1 MAVKP
6 GEKPFKN
13 IDQMTQKIIST
24 SEKASSKRGQLS
36 ETEKKEDASF
46 KKKIGKVLKKDNEK
60 VRRTVYIT
68 KNIYDRFVRVCDK
81 ELARRIMNDEEKIT
95 LNEWINIAVDWLTIN
110 LAPFFDVVTSGIR
123 LPLVGLEQFLWWLQW
138 WVVILIFTSAAW
150 KIAGWK
156 ISLFATLGLLFIGVI
171 GHWDATMTTLAI
183 IVISVLVSLI
193 IGIPLGILA
202 GRNRRAESFLRPIL
216 DFMQTMPPYVYLLP
230 GVAFL
235 GFGESTAISTTTIF
249 AIPPALK
256 LTNLGIRQ
264 VPVAQLEAGRSF
276 GESPAQLLFKVQ
288 IPCAMPSI
296 MAGVNQTLM
305 LALAMSV
312 IAGIVGGGG
321 LGAMVY
327 KTIMFMQIGKAFN
340 AGLAIVII
348 AIVIDRLSEGMVSVF
363 HRKRR
368 EL

>member
-1 MAVKP
+1 MTDTDIFATFDAVVEMSIERI
-6 GEKPFKN
+6 G
-13 IDQMTQKIIST
+13 T
-24 SEKASSKRGQLS
+24 SLQSYLDIFS
-36 ETEKKEDASF
+36 D
-46 KKKIGKVLKKDNEK
+46 IM
-60 VRRTVYIT
+60 
-68 KNIYDRFVRVCDK
+68 
-81 ELARRIMNDEEKIT
+81 ELILDGVENT
-95 LNEWINIAVDWLTIN
+95 LL
-110 LAPFFDVVTSGIR
+110 LPP
-123 LPLVGLEQFLWWLQW
+123 PLVF
-138 WVVILIFTSAAW
+138 ILLLGIIAW
-150 KIAGWK
+150 KVVGIQRAVLFSAGFFLCLAMDLWQET
-156 ISLFATLGLLFIGVI
+156 IETTSLT
-171 GHWDATMTTLAI
+171 
-183 IVISVLVSLI
+183 LVSAGVALLI
-193 IGIPLGILA
+193 AFPLGILSA
-202 GRNRRAESFLRPIL
+202 LNDMAAKISRPMM

-235 GFGESTAISTTTIF
+235 GFGESTAICTTTIF

-276 GESPAQLLFKVQ
+276 GASPAQLLFKVQ

-363 HRKRR
+363 QRKGH
-368 EL
+368 ET